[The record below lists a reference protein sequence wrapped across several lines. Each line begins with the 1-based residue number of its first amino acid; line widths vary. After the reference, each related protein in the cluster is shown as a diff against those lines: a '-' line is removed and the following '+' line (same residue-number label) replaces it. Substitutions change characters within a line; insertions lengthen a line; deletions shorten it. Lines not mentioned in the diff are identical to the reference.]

1 MKVQLRGNLQ
11 QMKIVLCSSVKKKN
25 QLLSANE
32 IRSGTR
38 RLNMNMTIHSMHYIC
53 QTAA

>member
-11 QMKIVLCSSVKKKN
+11 QMKIVLCSSFKKN
-25 QLLSANE
+25 LLLSANE
-32 IRSGTR
+32 IRLGTR